1 MEGRRKDPKERRVR
15 LCLTIRGEERDETIG
30 EDKGKRKK
38 RKRKGEK
45 KREKKRK
52 NRLIDPKI

>member
-1 MEGRRKDPKERRVR
+1 MEGRRKDPKERRIR

-38 RKRKGEK
+38 ERGKKKKKGRRSEK
-45 KREKKRK
+45 
-52 NRLIDPKI
+52 IV